1 MKSMAENI
9 NILDAIKIG
18 SLIQCRLYSNKDVEG
33 EVVAWDQEKKVMI
46 LKTESA
52 TRSNLNN
59 VEIINTAFIT
69 DFEVKKQMSSP
80 VCQPP
85 SSLNVQRL
93 KNRAEEQIRQKQRL
107 VNALKAGLS
116 PEGQRLFTAIKKTIE
131 DVSWNKDDIIVMDK
145 VCISKPYTPDCV
157 KALNESVPEKAIEHV
172 RKIVEKHIQDREEIK
187 TRGN

>member
-1 MKSMAENI
+1 MNKFQFFPACKGRKVYYRYIS
-9 NILDAIKIG
+9 
-18 SLIQCRLYSNKDVEG
+18 SCLYQVFVRNYSDCPKLSSV
-33 EVVAWDQEKKVMI
+33 Q
-46 LKTESA
+46 
-52 TRSNLNN
+52 
-59 VEIINTAFIT
+59 
-69 DFEVKKQMSSP
+69 VKKQMSSP

>member
-1 MKSMAENI
+1 
-9 NILDAIKIG
+9 
-18 SLIQCRLYSNKDVEG
+18 
-33 EVVAWDQEKKVMI
+33 
-46 LKTESA
+46 
-52 TRSNLNN
+52 
-59 VEIINTAFIT
+59 
-69 DFEVKKQMSSP
+69 MSSP

-172 RKIVEKHIQDREEIK
+172 RKIVEKL
-187 TRGN
+187 